1 MGLVQEKYEV
11 FREEIIQAR
20 EKGGNVDKCKRN
32 SKDHGSVVEVQ
43 FYHIFSKI
51 QITLPSIFIGA
62 TVLYSPFYFHWLSI
76 FHLTMTTPH
85 LLLIFHLTMTTLN
98 NKQFLYVLVKQVL
111 DSTENFCLLTSIIL
125 QKRARKTPIENFFQP
140 RA

>member
-1 MGLVQEKYEV
+1 MQEKFQRSWICCWGTVLSYI
-11 FREEIIQAR
+11 FQ
-20 EKGGNVDKCKRN
+20 NPN
-32 SKDHGSVVEVQ
+32 YSSFYFQ
-43 FYHIFSKI
+43 F
-51 QITLPSIFIGA
+51 FIGA

-140 RA
+140 RAWNLLFHLRN